1 MFQKYRKKP
10 VVISAV
16 QVTETNGRAI
26 VDIINNSD
34 GSCYLYQQGQS
45 FLPTVRINT
54 LEGVMEGRVGD
65 YIIRGIAGEFYPC
78 KASIFQLTYEVVDD
92 QSIS

>member
-16 QVTETNGRAI
+16 QVTETNAHKI
-26 VDIINNSD
+26 VEIINNSG
-34 GSCYLYQQGQS
+34 GSCYLFQQS
-45 FLPTVRINT
+45 TAFLPVVRINT
-54 LEGVMEGRVGD
+54 LGGVMEGRVGD

-78 KASIFQLTYEVVDD
+78 KANIFKETYEEFHGN
-92 QSIS
+92 